1 MQAVWVYMT
10 AGSLDEARA
19 IGRLLVQERLAAC
32 VNLIDG
38 MRSLYWWDGAVQED
52 AEAVLIAKTRQDL
65 VGLLTDRVRAA
76 HSYDC
81 PCVVALPIQG
91 GHQGFIDWIGAE
103 TAAPRG

>member
-10 AGSLDEARA
+10 AGNLDEART

-38 MRSLYWWDGAVQED
+38 MRSLYWWEGAVQED
-52 AEAVLIAKTRQDL
+52 AEVVLIAKTRQDL
-65 VGLLTDRVRAA
+65 VERLTDRVRAA
-76 HSYDC
+76 HAYDC

-103 TAAPRG
+103 TAAAG